1 MLGMRMSFKN
11 VAGDFLSGVAMFVLG
26 LALMFVGVYIII
38 RGAFELQGL
47 YFQASS
53 AVGVIMFLAGGVVAL
68 YPARAH
74 TVSKIERKMDELGKE
89 IKAIKRMLESLASTG

>member
-1 MLGMRMSFKN
+1 MLPEIFYPELAK
-11 VAGDFLSGVAMFVLG
+11 FVLG
-26 LALMFVGVYIII
+26 LALMFIGVYIVI
-38 RGAFELQGL
+38 RGVFELQGL

-53 AVGVIMFLAGGVVAL
+53 AASVIMFLAGGVVAL